1 MKVVD
6 SHIKKLT
13 EEASELN
20 GSITRLLLDH
30 ETELGED
37 RVGQWKAQ
45 QANIA
50 RDMKDYSLRMYQ
62 QVDQVEGGL
71 NIVQNQMNQ
80 LTVNSQAASN
90 SFQAEQVALTR
101 EHIEIFRD
109 EKASEIETKR
119 TAAAIDIRN
128 RCKAICNDI
137 DDLNKELNKV
147 PSRSWKDETDLSTR
161 TVLKL
166 EHIKQ
171 LLEVCLWKSYF
182 LWNDQIH
189 CLKDSGPIGLSLMV
203 VLAESFLQTL
213 ESKAL
218 SIASAL
224 PTPC

>member
-1 MKVVD
+1 M
-6 SHIKKLT
+6 
-13 EEASELN
+13 LN

-45 QANIA
+45 QANIE

-90 SFQAEQVALTR
+90 SFQAEQLALTR

-147 PSRSWKDETDLSTR
+147 LVEVEKM
-161 TVLKL
+161 
-166 EHIKQ
+166 KQ
-171 LLEVCLWKSYF
+171 IFLLVEL
-182 LWNDQIH
+182 
-189 CLKDSGPIGLSLMV
+189 
-203 VLAESFLQTL
+203 
-213 ESKAL
+213 
-218 SIASAL
+218 
-224 PTPC
+224 